1 MPEAQV
7 DPLITNRPSPPKTKI
22 ASQVDKPL
30 REVHAVLAGKG
41 GIGKTLVASLL
52 AQYLREV
59 DRPLVCLDTD
69 PVNRSLVGFAALD
82 AKPIELLTKDQ
93 LNIRGVDQLIESVLT
108 EDTNFVIDNGA
119 SSFLPFGRYM
129 VETDV
134 PGLIQAHGKKLVV
147 HSVVAG
153 GGAVAE
159 TLHGLEVLA
168 ASMPAA
174 RLIVW
179 INEYFGPVLLRDKP
193 FEEMQIYQQHRG
205 RMTGI
210 IRLAPLDPLQ
220 SPSVRRMLDARR
232 TFAEALGST
241 DFLIAEKQRLT
252 MLRRAIWD
260 QLAPVI

>member
-1 MPEAQV
+1 MPEAQAE
-7 DPLITNRPSPPKTKI
+7 PSITSRPSPQKTKN
-22 ASQVDKPL
+22 ASPVDRPV
-30 REVHAVLAGKG
+30 REVHCVLAGKG

-93 LNIRGVDQLIESVLT
+93 LNIRGVDLLLESVLT
-108 EDTNFVIDNGA
+108 DDTNFVIDNGA
-119 SSFLPFGRYM
+119 ASFLPFGRYI

-134 PGLIQAHGKKLVV
+134 PGLIQSHGKRFVV

-153 GGAVAE
+153 GGAVGE

-168 ASMPAA
+168 NSMPGA

-193 FEEMQIYQQHRG
+193 FEEMQVYQQHRG
-205 RMTGI
+205 RIAGI
-210 IRLAPLDPLQ
+210 VRLAPLDPLQ
-220 SPSVRRMLDARR
+220 APSVRRMLDARR

-252 MLRRAIWD
+252 MLRRALWD